1 MARRKKAYTQMPSH
15 VHGEIKQWAIRTL
28 TVSYTVDHDEAD
40 KLAEKAER
48 WVTAAT
54 ELSSRVASVLG
65 RASIPVNW
73 VTLQDPNNAGAIAY
87 TDGESIHLN
96 LGWFLNHVVGKAVS
110 PDSADRG
117 EAKLAWVVF
126 KGIVF
131 HELAHILFTPRQ
143 TQKPMP
149 QLKKLAGD
157 SDRRG
162 YEAQL
167 YKAMNILED
176 SRIESLFTLRYAPA
190 KPVLTAVVREAI
202 LDDRNASNWS
212 AALLLHGRKY
222 LPLNV
227 RMAADKAFIEYL
239 ASNGREQLAH
249 TILAKIDEYLLLT
262 FPADSDRAIEIIVA
276 LADFLVDT
284 NSQVENFDDHGNMK
298 SGKPATPA
306 DQREAAAELEKAC
319 ADDDAAAEEADS
331 ADSTDDA
338 DDADDDDATDSD
350 ADADDSSDGDDSDG
364 DSISDDS
371 MVNMVAVPS
380 DSGSTE
386 LAGSGHGYSPDSGS
400 SGQSDLRD
408 EIDLDALGDNLDTE
422 FRQLAEAAVEAEA
435 VSRVPTVAK
444 NPWVNL
450 DRSHG
455 TWPWVAREGLSSKIG
470 EVFFEAQESWV
481 RGHQNGRLNV
491 TDVMSARGQ
500 HFDVFDRW
508 VDNSEEATS
517 FEVVVLLDQSGSMNS
532 WNIHNPW
539 LDVPAAQA
547 CWAIERAMAD
557 HEIRTTIIGFGSKT
571 ILLKS
576 AEESF
581 TENAAPLW
589 KSDGG
594 TNIATAAH
602 WATDIFRR
610 SEETNKILLTLTDGQ
625 FYANLDQM
633 KALHEHASSVLVRL
647 GCHGGDHHGHQEV
660 VDFGNPKEDLKRLP
674 HLLGS
679 KIISICNEQQM
690 MAA

>member
-1 MARRKKAYTQMPSH
+1 MAQRKKAYTQMPYH
-15 VHGEIKQWAIRTL
+15 VHGEIKSWSMRQATTPAGL
-28 TVSYTVDHDEAD
+28 VDQAGAEE
-40 KLAEKAER
+40 LAKKAER
-48 WVTAAT
+48 WVTAAS

-73 VTLQDPNNAGAIAY
+73 VTTADPNNVGAIAY
-87 TDGESIHLN
+87 TDGDGIFLN
-96 LGWFLNHVVGKAVS
+96 LGWFLNHVVAKALS
-110 PDSADRG
+110 LESDDRD

-131 HELAHILFTPRQ
+131 HELSHILFTPRQ

-149 QLKKLAGD
+149 QLKKLAEE
-157 SDRRG
+157 SDRFG
-162 YEAQL
+162 YEDLL

-202 LDDRNASNWS
+202 LDDSNADSPM

-222 LPLNV
+222 LPLDV
-227 RMAADKAFIEYL
+227 RMAADKAFIDHL
-239 ASNGREQLAH
+239 AGKGREQLAH

-262 FPADSDRAIEIIVA
+262 FPADTDRAIEIIVA
-276 LADFLVDT
+276 IADFLGGDEAEAGQQLR
-284 NSQVENFDDHGNMK
+284 SFDDHTSMK
-298 SGKPATPA
+298 SGKPASPA
-306 DQREAAAELEKAC
+306 EQRQAAAEMAKAC
-319 ADDDAAAEEADS
+319 AADS
-331 ADSTDDA
+331 AEADKADAADDADATDDA
-338 DDADDDDATDSD
+338 DDSGDADDVDDSNDSD
-350 ADADDSSDGDDSDG
+350 AGEEVTNATGASDSDE
-364 DSISDDS
+364 S
-371 MVNMVAVPS
+371 
-380 DSGSTE
+380 
-386 LAGSGHGYSPDSGS
+386 AGSGSGDGYSPDGGISD
-400 SGQSDLRD
+400 QPDLRD
-408 EIDLDALGDNLDTE
+408 EINLDALGDTLDTE
-422 FRQLAEAAVEAEA
+422 FRQIAEAAVDADT

-444 NPWVNL
+444 KPWERL
-450 DRSHG
+450 DRSFG
-455 TWPWVAREGLSSKIG
+455 TWPWIAREGLSSKIG

-491 TDVMSARGQ
+491 TDVMGARGQ

-508 VDNSEEATS
+508 VDNAEEATS

-532 WNIHNPW
+532 WNIRHPH

-571 ILLKS
+571 VLLKS
-576 AEESF
+576 ADDSF
-581 TENAAPLW
+581 TEDAAPLW

-594 TNIATAAH
+594 TNIGTAVH

-625 FYANLDQM
+625 FHASLDQFNT
-633 KALHEHASSVLVRL
+633 LHEYASSVLVRL
-647 GCHGGDHHGHQEV
+647 GVYGATGRHGHQEV
-660 VDFGNPKEDLKRLP
+660 VDFAKPKDDLKRLP

-679 KIISICNEQQM
+679 KIISICNQQQM